1 MNPACKE
8 TSLPPIQ
15 SYVSFRRWT
24 TFGIGGEAR
33 YFAEAHSIEDL
44 RALFAFCRTNRLPYL
59 FLGKGSN
66 FLMHDGVFP
75 GLAILMKIDTCLHVG
90 QGIWQAGA
98 GYSFSLLG
106 TRTAKEGWGGLEFAA
121 GIPASV
127 GGAIFM
133 NAGANGQ
140 ETQNCL
146 LQVQYLT
153 PDGVVQVLRK
163 EDLRFGY
170 RSSSFHSLPGAIL
183 GAQFQLQPDLHAREK
198 QLAIIQY
205 RQATQPY
212 GERSAGCVFCNP
224 IGQNAGAL
232 IEQAGLKG
240 YAIGGA
246 SVSTLH
252 ANFLINHAQATCRD
266 VQSLMLHVQQ
276 EVLRVHGVFLQPE
289 IRQIQEC

>member
-1 MNPACKE
+1 MNNLCKDL
-8 TSLPPIQ
+8 SLPSIQ
-15 SYVSFRRWT
+15 AHVSFRRLT

-33 YFAEAHSIEDL
+33 YFAEARSIEDL
-44 RALFAFCRTNRLPYL
+44 RALFAFCRRHHLPYL
-59 FLGKGSN
+59 LLGKGSN

-75 GLAILMKIDTCLHVG
+75 GLAIAIKMDACLDLGGGAWRVE
-90 QGIWQAGA
+90 A

-106 TRTAKEGWGGLEFAA
+106 TRTAKDGWSGLEFAA

-127 GGAIFM
+127 GGAVFM

-140 ETQNCL
+140 DTQHCL
-146 LQVQYLT
+146 MHVEYLS
-153 PDGVVQVLRK
+153 PDGILQILKK
-163 EDLRFGY
+163 EDLVFGY
-170 RSSSFHSLPGAIL
+170 RSSSFHHLPGAIV
-183 GAQFQLQPDLHAREK
+183 GAQFQLVPNPHAREK

-224 IGQNAGAL
+224 TGQHAGAL

-252 ANFLINHAQATCRD
+252 ANFIINHSQATCRD
-266 VQSLMLHVQQ
+266 VQTLMRHIQQ
-276 EVLRVHGVFLQPE
+276 EVLRIHRVSLQPE
-289 IRQIQEC
+289 IRQIQA